1 MRFQQSS
8 GVRLSDPL
16 LNTIANPKADS
27 TIMDLIARISAE
39 RQSRPQTTHAK
50 MMANEAL
57 RSQVN
62 VTLLPTRETPV
73 HKEKA
78 VGRWKVIEEE
88 LRDRGLPVLGKVNID
103 V

>member
-8 GVRLSDPL
+8 GIRLSDPL
-16 LNTIANPKADS
+16 INTIANPESGS
-27 TIMDLIARISAE
+27 TLMDLITHVRAE
-39 RQSRPQTTHAK
+39 PKSRPQTTHAK

-57 RSQVN
+57 RSQGN
-62 VTLLPTRETPV
+62 VVLLPKRETPV

-88 LRDRGLPVLGKVNID
+88 LRDRGLPVLGRVNVD